1 MHAIII
7 NSKDNVA
14 TAITTLKKG
23 QRVSI
28 NINGKKIEIVLNENI
43 PFGHKFAVKD
53 IPKEQ
58 EVIKYG
64 EPIGIA
70 TEEIRRGDYVHIHN
84 VVGNRG
90 IRR

>member
-70 TEEIRRGDYVHIHN
+70 TEEIKRGDYVHIHN